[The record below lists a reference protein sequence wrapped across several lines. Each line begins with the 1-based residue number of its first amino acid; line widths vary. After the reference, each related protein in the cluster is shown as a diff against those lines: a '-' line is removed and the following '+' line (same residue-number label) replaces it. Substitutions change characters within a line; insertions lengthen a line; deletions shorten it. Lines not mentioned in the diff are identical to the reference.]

1 MAYEDDDNSTLVKD
15 LRDQI
20 ETLSKENKT
29 LRKANDEFVT
39 KVRTQSVADLIK
51 EKGLNPKVAGVIPK
65 DVDDVAAW
73 LDEYGELFGAAKTS
87 DDSTGDDAG
96 VDEELAELD
105 GQNASEQHG
114 SDDSGLLA
122 KIAATTDLKEL
133 EALIA
138 SSQGK

>member
-39 KVRTQSVADLIK
+39 QTRAKTVDELIK

-73 LDEYGELFGAAKTS
+73 LTEYGDLFGLAPT
-87 DDSTGDDAG
+87 DDSAGDDAG
-96 VDEELAELD
+96 ADGEVEELD
-105 GQNASEQHG
+105 KQNDSEQTG
-114 SDDSGLLA
+114 AEDSGLLA
-122 KIAATTDLKEL
+122 KIAATTNLTEL
-133 EALIA
+133 QELVK
-138 SSQGK
+138 SHGGV